1 MSKADHVTPKP
12 SVQFWLENYPAKH
25 LAGTE
30 TNHDIDEDDA
40 NDDEDDVD
48 DDSGIRGSEASDLG
62 HCWTGTVQNH
72 HC

>member
-30 TNHDIDEDDA
+30 TNHDNVFIKLLHYSLS
-40 NDDEDDVD
+40 VICHHR
-48 DDSGIRGSEASDLG
+48 SVGGTRSVVSKLGWLSELAY
-62 HCWTGTVQNH
+62 
-72 HC
+72 